1 MNSTKSCLAE
11 LKRLV
16 KAAKVNLYRRIELA
30 ATVLADLDWIAREH
44 GGSELKAH
52 DALQSEFFPDLGGY
66 LSLGKLVQM
75 FRCVPKAQWVEHRYD
90 IAAVEAV
97 YDEQRRATTLE
108 EKGTRTSWKTLAME
122 RAERIVQ
129 LEAIVAK
136 LTADNDQLK
145 AENAELRIRIA
156 TLEGAISERRA
167 SAARAGRAR

>member
-16 KAAKVNLYRRIELA
+16 KVAKANLYRRVELV
-30 ATVLADLDWIAREH
+30 ATVLADMDWIAREH
-44 GGSELKAH
+44 GGSELQAH
-52 DALQSEFFPDLGGY
+52 DSLQSEFFPDLGGY

-75 FRCVPKAQWVEHRYD
+75 FRSVEKAQWASYGYD
-90 IAAVEAV
+90 VAAVEV
-97 YDEQRRATTLE
+97 IYDEQRRTTTKE
-108 EKGTRTSWKTLAME
+108 EKGARTSWKTLAVE

-129 LEAIVAK
+129 LEATIVR
-136 LTADNDQLK
+136 LTATNDQLH

-167 SAARAGRAR
+167 SAARAR